1 MVNFKKEKVSVSII
15 NTNML
20 VIRGEENNKNIG
32 YTLRT
37 SDLDNLK
44 EKIEIFENMTLKEV
58 HIYLMDNNIKF
69 DEVEFV

>member
-1 MVNFKKEKVSVSII
+1 MVNFKKEKASVSII

-32 YTLRT
+32 NTLRI
-37 SDLDNLK
+37 SDLDKLN
-44 EKIEIFENMTLKEV
+44 EKIELFENMTLKDV
-58 HIYLMDNNIKF
+58 RNYLIDNNIKF

>member
-15 NTNML
+15 NMNML

-37 SDLDNLK
+37 SDLDKLN
-44 EKIEIFENMTLKEV
+44 EKIVLFENMTLKDV
-58 HIYLMDNNIKF
+58 RNYLIDNNIKF

>member
-1 MVNFKKEKVSVSII
+1 MVNFKKEKASVSII

-32 YTLRT
+32 YTLRI
-37 SDLDNLK
+37 SDLDKLN
-44 EKIEIFENMTLKEV
+44 EKIELFENMTLKDV
-58 HIYLMDNNIKF
+58 RNYLIDNNIKF

>member
-44 EKIEIFENMTLKEV
+44 EKIELFENMTLKDV
-58 HIYLMDNNIKF
+58 RNYLIDNNIKF

>member
-1 MVNFKKEKVSVSII
+1 MVNFKKEKASVSII

-32 YTLRT
+32 YTLRIN
-37 SDLDNLK
+37 DLDKLN
-44 EKIEIFENMTLKEV
+44 EKIELFENMTLKDV
-58 HIYLMDNNIKF
+58 RNYLIDNNIKF

>member
-32 YTLRT
+32 YTLGT

-44 EKIEIFENMTLKEV
+44 EKIELFENMTLKDV
-58 HIYLMDNNIKF
+58 RNYLIDNNIKF